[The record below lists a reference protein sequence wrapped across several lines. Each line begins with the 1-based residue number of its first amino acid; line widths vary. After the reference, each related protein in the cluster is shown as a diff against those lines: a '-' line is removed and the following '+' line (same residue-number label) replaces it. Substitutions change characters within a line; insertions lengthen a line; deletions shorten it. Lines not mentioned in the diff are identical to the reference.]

1 MQGSADTRGSVPTDA
16 TRPFIYD
23 APSSRV
29 VFGPGRLDTLGEEL
43 DRLGVHRAL
52 LVATGRDRSL
62 VDRVAAALGERYV
75 ATYDGVRPHVPVE
88 VAAAARQLAT
98 DTQADG
104 VVSIGGGSTTGTAK
118 AVALT
123 HAIPV
128 VAVPTTYA
136 GSEATAVWGLTEEG
150 VKSTGV
156 DRNVLPRTVIYD
168 PQLTLTLPVE
178 LSAVSGLNAMAHSVE
193 AFWAP
198 GRNPVSSAL
207 AERSI
212 RALAAALPAVL
223 VDPEDLDV
231 RSGALLG
238 AWLAGAAFAVAGS
251 GLHHKV
257 CHVLGGA
264 YDLPHAQTH
273 AIVLP
278 HVLAANAPAAPQ
290 AAARIADALGVED
303 AADGLLALNRR
314 LGVPAGLRSIGLDE
328 DQLADATERVLAKVP
343 ADNPR
348 PMGRDEVVALLHAA
362 WRGEVEGDR

>member
-1 MQGSADTRGSVPTDA
+1 MQGSSDTRGSVPTDA
-16 TRPFIYD
+16 TRGFTYD
-23 APSSRV
+23 ARPSRI
-29 VFGPGRLDTLGEEL
+29 VFGPGKVDALGAEL
-43 DRLGVHRAL
+43 DRLGVRRAL
-52 LVATGRDRSL
+52 LITTGRDRAL
-62 VDRVAAALGERYV
+62 VDRASTALGQRCV
-75 ATYDGVRPHVPVE
+75 ATFDGVRPHVPVE

-104 VVSIGGGSTTGTAK
+104 AVSIGGGSATGTAK

-136 GSEATAVWGLTEEG
+136 GSEATAVWGLTEDG
-150 VKSTGV
+150 AKTTGV
-156 DRNVLPRTVIYD
+156 DPQVLPRTVIYD
-168 PQLTLTLPVE
+168 PELTLSLPAA

-193 AFWAP
+193 AFWAS

-212 RALAAALPAVL
+212 RALATALPAVL
-223 VDPEDLDV
+223 ADPHHLAV
-231 RSGALLG
+231 RSDALLG

-251 GLHHKV
+251 GLHHRI

-278 HVLAANAPAAPQ
+278 YVLEYNAPAAPE
-290 AAARIADALGVED
+290 AAERIADALGVDD
-303 AADGLLALNRR
+303 AAGGLWTLNRT
-314 LGVPAGLRSIGLDE
+314 LGVPPGLRSVGLAE
-328 DQLADATERVLAKVP
+328 HQLADATERVLAKVP
-343 ADNPR
+343 DDNPR
-348 PMGRDEVVALLHAA
+348 AMDRDDVASLLHAA
-362 WRGEVEGDR
+362 WQGAAEDV

>member
-1 MQGSADTRGSVPTDA
+1 MQGSADARSAVPTDA
-16 TRPFIYD
+16 SRAFTYD

-29 VFGPGRLDTLGEEL
+29 VFGPGKVDSLGEEL
-43 DRLGVHRAL
+43 DRLGVRRAL
-52 LVATGRDRSL
+52 LVTTGRDRAL
-62 VDRVAAALGERYV
+62 VDRVASALGERWV
-75 ATYDGVRPHVPVE
+75 ATFDRVRPHVPVE
-88 VAAAARQLAT
+88 VAVAARQLAT

-104 VVSIGGGSTTGTAK
+104 AVSIGGGSTTGTAK

-136 GSEATAVWGLTEEG
+136 GSEATAVWGLTEDG
-150 VKSTGV
+150 VKTTGV
-156 DRNVLPRTVIYD
+156 DLQVLPRTVLYD
-168 PQLTLTLPVE
+168 PELTFDLPAE

-193 AFWAP
+193 AFWAS

-212 RALAAALPAVL
+212 RALAVALPAVL
-223 VDPEDLDV
+223 ADPHHLAV
-231 RSGALLG
+231 RSEALLG

-251 GLHHKV
+251 GLHHRI

-278 HVLAANAPAAPQ
+278 HVLAYNAPAAPE
-290 AAARIADALGVED
+290 AAERMADALGVDD
-303 AADGLLALNRR
+303 AASGLRALNRQ
-314 LGVPAGLRSIGLDE
+314 LGVPAGLRSVGLAE

-343 ADNPR
+343 DDNPR
-348 PMGRDEVVALLHAA
+348 PMDRDEVASLLHAA
-362 WRGEVEGDR
+362 WQGIGEEPG